1 MLNSFSPLVLT
12 TLGKDLFSSFISK
25 LIIIMNIK
33 TTDRIVAIILII
45 NCLVLFCAICANA
58 QTTVTIDQTPISITD
73 LGELH
78 VSSNVNATFVRIKGS
93 RVIVVNN
100 VTVSH
105 PTKEGVIANFIGNC
119 ESYKLDAMSDF
130 VHNRLSLTNR
140 RRKHLAIDGKI
151 ANIASTYTIYVPQGM
166 LIRKG

>member
-1 MLNSFSPLVLT
+1 MNT
-12 TLGKDLFSSFISK
+12 K
-25 LIIIMNIK
+25 L
-33 TTDRIVAIILII
+33 TDRIVAIILMI
-45 NCLVLFCAICANA
+45 NCIVLFCVVCSNA

-78 VSSNVNATFVRIKGS
+78 VSSNVNAIFVRIKGS

-105 PTKEGVIANFIGNC
+105 PTKEGVIANFISNC

-140 RRKHLAIDGKI
+140 RGKHLAIDGKI